1 MRYWLMLV
9 VLLVMVML
17 AEKNAMTSKAQ
28 GSTYTDPFAYCAAVG
43 TIDAPDARY
52 TGPQVPDAVVQGLEA
67 ALQRPADTAPGELRT
82 GSSWR
87 CMDGN
92 VYACWVGANLPC
104 QEKANTSQTPTA
116 DMTNYC
122 QANPNADGIPGYVT
136 SSATVY
142 TWSCKNGVATP
153 GRQFWQVDVRGFIAN
168 IWYALSPQAAA
179 GLQTLPTTGGAS
191 GFAASTT
198 LLVVLGTGAVLL
210 GLVFRRRL
218 HYSSANA

>member
-1 MRYWLMLV
+1 MRYRLMLV

-17 AEKNAMTSKAQ
+17 AEKNTITSKAQ

-52 TGPQVPDAVVQGLEA
+52 TGPQVPDAVVQGLET

-92 VYACWVGANLPC
+92 VYACWVGANVPC

-122 QANPNADGIPGYVT
+122 QANANAPAIPAFETGRT
-136 SSATVY
+136 TVY
-142 TWSCKNGVATP
+142 EWSCQNGVATP
-153 GRQFWQVDVRGFIAN
+153 GRQVSQVDARGFIAN
-168 IWYALSPQAAA
+168 IWYAISAE
-179 GLQTLPTTGGAS
+179 GTGGAQTMP
-191 GFAASTT
+191 AAGETPLFGGSR
-198 LLVVLGTGAVLL
+198 AVLVMLIAMAAML
-210 GLVFRRRL
+210 GLAVRRR
-218 HYSSANA
+218 ATVG